1 MADPVKSVQYRF
13 DSHSGFLMLPSEG
26 TGPIVYSYKIDL
38 RTGNYPYDNGQ
49 MGLVKLFEAKTI

>member
-1 MADPVKSVQYRF
+1 MAVQYRF